1 MCSPMWSVYQ
11 KPSYWAGLQDP
22 RHQSARQPLILWG
35 ARGLGVGRG
44 WLRHWGGQA
53 GTDPAV
59 PQALA
64 EHEDELP
71 EHFRPSQLIKD
82 LAREIRLSEVGSG

>member
-1 MCSPMWSVYQ
+1 M
-11 KPSYWAGLQDP
+11 
-22 RHQSARQPLILWG
+22 
-35 ARGLGVGRG
+35 
-44 WLRHWGGQA
+44 
-53 GTDPAV
+53 V

-82 LAREIRLSEVGSG
+82 LAKEIRLSEVRPCQGVHARVMDPWGEGGPRAC